1 MRVLLA
7 HDASAGAGIATD
19 LVAALHWPPG
29 SSIRV
34 VAALEPSTGAA
45 TMPLSPID
53 LPPAPVIEHEIV
65 GYLESEVGRVVD
77 RLTAAGLNA
86 DGHVVAGRPGSVL
99 VEEAATARSDL
110 IVVGSRG
117 HGALAS
123 LVLGSVSAE
132 VVDHAP
138 CPVLVARRPT
148 AERILL
154 ATDGSPSAADAETI
168 TAGWPIFGGAA
179 LRVVSVADVPR
190 PWHAGVA
197 PTMHHLA
204 IEAYSKDLAAA
215 KTRHEELAR
224 GAAERLTEAGR
235 AADSRLRTGD
245 SAAEIVAEA
254 SDWGADLIVMGSRG
268 LTGLSRIL
276 LGSVARNVLHG
287 SRTSVLVVRTAQAGT
302 AKTGT
307 ASG

>member
-7 HDASAGAGIATD
+7 HDASAGAGVATD
-19 LVAALHWPPG
+19 LVAALHWPRG
-29 SSIRV
+29 SAIRV
-34 VAALEPSTGAA
+34 VAALEPSAGAA

-53 LPPAPVIEHEIV
+53 LPPAPVIEREIV
-65 GYLESEVGRVVD
+65 GYLESEVARVVD
-77 RLTAAGLNA
+77 RLEAAVLA
-86 DGHVVAGRPGSVL
+86 AEGHVVAGRPGSVL
-99 VEEAATARSDL
+99 VEEAVRVGSYV

-138 CPVLVARRPT
+138 CPVLVARQPT
-148 AERILL
+148 AERVLL
-154 ATDGSPSAADAETI
+154 ATDGSPSAAEGEAI
-168 TAGWPIFGGAA
+168 VAGWPIFDHAA
-179 LRVVSVADVPR
+179 LHVVSVADVPR

-204 IEAYSKDLAAA
+204 IEAYSRDLAAA
-215 KTRHEELAR
+215 KSRHEELAR
-224 GAAERLTEAGR
+224 SSAARLTEAGR
-235 AADSRLRTGD
+235 TADFRLRTGD

-287 SRTSVLVVRTAQAGT
+287 SRTSVLVARERAEVSRPPAR
-302 AKTGT
+302 
-307 ASG
+307 